1 MKVLS
6 LLALAGLA
14 VLPAQSTF
22 NVDSEGFIRNW
33 LVLAPIAITGESGAT
48 ELDHDFLNGE
58 ATIKPKAG
66 DTVNVGGAP
75 LTWTAHQTTGFAIDF
90 RGSFGSQLGEYAA
103 GYAVTYVQAEEPM
116 EVTLSLGTNDQGRVW
131 LNGKEVL
138 KFIDTRTLDR
148 DADRIPVSL
157 LKGQNVLVMKVINEV
172 NDWGACARFMRGEAI
187 VTNLK
192 VTLTPQ

>member
-1 MKVLS
+1 MKMLS
-6 LLALAGLA
+6 MVALAGLA

-22 NVDSEGFIRNW
+22 NLDSEGFIRNW

-66 DTVNVGGAP
+66 DTVNIGGVAR
-75 LTWTAHQTTGFAIDF
+75 TWTAHQTSDFAINF
-90 RGSFGSQLGEYAA
+90 LTSFGSEIGEYVAA
-103 GYAVTYVQAEEPM
+103 YAVTYVVAEEPM
-116 EVTLSLGTNDQGRVW
+116 NVTLSLGTNDQGRVW

-138 KFIDTRTLDR
+138 KHIDARTLDR

-172 NDWGACARFMRGEAI
+172 NDWGACARFLRGEAV